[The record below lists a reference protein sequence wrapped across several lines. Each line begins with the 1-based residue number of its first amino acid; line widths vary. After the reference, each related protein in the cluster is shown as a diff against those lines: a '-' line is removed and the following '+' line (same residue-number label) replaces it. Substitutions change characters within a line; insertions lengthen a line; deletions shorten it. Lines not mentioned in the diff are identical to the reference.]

1 MMDEIEAILGRVARG
16 AATSTDIHRVRMALM
31 GRGAPEDL
39 GLAAVKVAR
48 RIQSLSEDRIYSI
61 ILVKRRGEVLLSLED
76 RGKVECAGV
85 RGRVKGDLAYVN
97 QG

>member
-48 RIQSLSEDRIYSI
+48 RRDD
-61 ILVKRRGEVLLSLED
+61 G
-76 RGKVECAGV
+76 
-85 RGRVKGDLAYVN
+85 
-97 QG
+97 